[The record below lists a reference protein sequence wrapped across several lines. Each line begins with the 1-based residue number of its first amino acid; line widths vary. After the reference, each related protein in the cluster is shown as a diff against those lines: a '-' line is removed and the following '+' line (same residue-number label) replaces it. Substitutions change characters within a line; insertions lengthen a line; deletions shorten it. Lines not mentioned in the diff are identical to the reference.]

1 MVVEC
6 NRLSERPSIA
16 LPLNWNEMQT
26 LSVLALQIMPSIFGC
41 LVLFAVL
48 RRNGNLHAPDL
59 LIISGAGTY
68 VGPVIVAGLMLASL
82 KLGIN
87 PFSWVML
94 PLILTL
100 ILIAWL
106 IGSIPK
112 RSATF
117 EGLSIISRRQQR
129 RTPTQLSLIVCALLW
144 LTATSSWLL
153 IEAWKNPTL
162 AWDAVWS
169 WGLYAN
175 SQIIS
180 ALSDTPSL
188 LESGVHPSTVVMISS
203 WSAYWASHV
212 QHSAFL
218 YASNTLLYFGWILIT
233 LGLLVKLSKNWLI
246 GLLGAVMVSSAPM
259 IESHIALGGYADLWL
274 ATGLIAGLSFVLS
287 AGKSNRK
294 VPIATGIAIIISAA
308 FIKANGFIYSALTI
322 SALFFGWLLLTH
334 KTWVWLILILATLAS
349 WWVLH
354 AGFHISLGVFH
365 LAFDPEIS
373 RIEVG
378 NRFSLLSVTNPISAV
393 VNIWHAFIISS
404 SFPFI
409 FPLSLC
415 LSPIFL
421 AYAVKKGQTHLVVLL
436 AATML
441 FLGFFLLSQ
450 SLAEYFYKYST
461 VSNDTGLTRFSH
473 TLYWLSSVNMLL
485 LLTHLISGQRDGINP
500 QIKRQ

>member
-1 MVVEC
+1 
-6 NRLSERPSIA
+6 
-16 LPLNWNEMQT
+16 MQT
-26 LSVLALQIMPSIFGC
+26 LSVLALQLMPSIFGC

-48 RRNGNLHAPDL
+48 RRNNAWRAPDL

-68 VGPVIVAGLMLASL
+68 VGPVIMAGLMLVSL
-82 KLGIN
+82 KLSIN
-87 PFSWVML
+87 PFSWVIL
-94 PLILTL
+94 PLLL
-100 ILIAWL
+100 AVVLIAWL

-112 RSATF
+112 RSVTWQGF
-117 EGLSIISRRQQR
+117 SITNRPQQR
-129 RTPTQLSLIVCALLW
+129 ATLTQVSLMVCALLW
-144 LTATSSWLL
+144 LIATSAWLL
-153 IEAWKNPTL
+153 IEAWNNPTI

-180 ALSDTPSL
+180 AISDSPSL

-259 IESHIALGGYADLWL
+259 IESHIALGAYADLWL

-287 AGKSNRK
+287 TEKSNRK
-294 VPIATGIAIIISAA
+294 VTIATGIAIIISAA
-308 FIKANGFIYSALTI
+308 FIKSNGFIYSALTI
-322 SALFFGWLLLTH
+322 SALFFGWLLLKH
-334 KTWVWLILILATLAS
+334 KTWLWLILLLATIAS

-354 AGFHISLGVFH
+354 AGFDILLGPFH
-365 LAFDPEIS
+365 LAYDPELK

-378 NRFSLLSVTNPISAV
+378 NRSSLLSVINPINAI
-393 VNIWHAFIISS
+393 VNMWHAFTISS
-404 SFPFI
+404 SFGLV
-409 FPLSLC
+409 FPISLF
-415 LSPIFL
+415 LSPVFL
-421 AYAVKKGQTHLVVLL
+421 AYALKKGQSHLVVLL
-436 AATML
+436 AAAML
-441 FLGFFLLSQ
+441 FFGFFALAQ

-461 VSNDTGLTRFSH
+461 ASNDTGLTRFSH
-473 TLYWLSSVNMLL
+473 ILYWLSSANILL
-485 LLTHLISGQRDGINP
+485 LLTYWLGGKKRINEHTN
-500 QIKRQ
+500 QKASD